1 MLTAAVPLSERAGA
15 QGASDLVM
23 GLVAGLGGALAGV
36 VVDRASFT
44 VLALVAPWAS
54 PCVVGLVAALSAVR
68 THAGRG
74 ALSSGCSRG
83 TDRPTPG
90 A

>member
-1 MLTAAVPLSERAGA
+1 MLTSAVPAIERPGA

-44 VLALVAPWAS
+44 VLALVALGVAV
-54 PCVVGLVAALSAVR
+54 VVGLVAALSAVR
-68 THAGRG
+68 THPA
-74 ALSSGCSRG
+74 AV
-83 TDRPTPG
+83 P
-90 A
+90 